1 MKITV
6 SIPDPVFCAAERL
19 ARRLGI
25 TRSELYQRALRYFLE
40 SRSHAVIRET
50 LDTVYADS
58 PEESRLDA
66 AVEFAQG
73 QSVPENDW

>member
-1 MKITV
+1 MKIVV
-6 SIPDPVFCAAERL
+6 SIPDPVFDAAERL

-25 TRSELYQRALRYFLE
+25 SRSEFYQRALRYFLE

-50 LDTVYADS
+50 LNTVYAVS

-66 AVEFAQG
+66 AFEFAQG
-73 QSVPENDW
+73 LSVRENAW